1 MKKWDTIEVKWL
13 DSTHTFGWQP
23 YDNEEIDEEQLY
35 HQSVGYFLEESK
47 KAIML
52 IQSYNTNCKNS
63 IDAILVIPKCSII
76 SKRKV

>member
-13 DSTHTFGWQP
+13 DSTHTVGWQP

-47 KAIML
+47 KAIKE
-52 IQSYNTNCKNS
+52 I
-63 IDAILVIPKCSII
+63 VI
-76 SKRKV
+76 